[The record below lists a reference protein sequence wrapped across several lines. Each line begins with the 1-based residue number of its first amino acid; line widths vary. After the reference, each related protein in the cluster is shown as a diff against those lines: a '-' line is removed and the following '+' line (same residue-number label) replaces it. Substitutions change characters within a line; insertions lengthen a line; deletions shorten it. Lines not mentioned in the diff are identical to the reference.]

1 MAGAIAMSHLALVET
16 LIKALQRVG
25 QAPTPTIS
33 LPRFFG
39 RPQSPSDPTIDEWL
53 ADFDVFVRQCGVS
66 DGEKRAVVLIDYL
79 GGDAKD
85 EVLCRPDEVR
95 RDFGVLVSVLRL
107 VFGPLQT
114 VTSLYA
120 EFYSRMQSEGETLA
134 EYSRALIRL
143 HQRIEGAAPTV
154 AERQALAVLGDGA
167 LKHQFVVGVREEW
180 MQHELRRL
188 LLRSAD
194 RPFIVVRE
202 EALCLMCEEEA
213 RVGEMRP
220 VEEKAAPALS
230 GPVCGSVLNVSVG
243 DVSVDM
249 ELSGVDTV
257 VSGAV
262 GGGLCDLDR
271 VSGCGDTD
279 VSGLDMV
286 VSGAVSGGLC
296 DLDSV
301 SGDGDS
307 GVSGVNTVVSDDLD
321 NVSGVDIVVRVGDMS
336 LSGGGDAVL
345 LGVDGS
351 VCGVN
356 PVLAD
361 SILNLCGIDTV
372 VSSVD
377 EPVCGDNSVVTA
389 GEFDVCGCG
398 SLERDETGDVVSV
411 DGVVS
416 CGDDPLLPDA
426 VRVGGRLSVV
436 GDTLVCDSGVAQ
448 SGRGDAEVM
457 VAPGLAQP
465 VWVDELICA
474 DGSLR
479 PEPPPMNALWLRRG
493 PPPVLLTAAC

>member
-1 MAGAIAMSHLALVET
+1 M
-16 LIKALQRVG
+16 
-25 QAPTPTIS
+25 
-33 LPRFFG
+33 
-39 RPQSPSDPTIDEWL
+39 
-53 ADFDVFVRQCGVS
+53 
-66 DGEKRAVVLIDYL
+66 VLIDYI

-95 RDFGVLVSVLRL
+95 RDFGALVSLLRRM
-107 VFGPLQT
+107 FGPLQT

-143 HQRIEGAAPTV
+143 HQRIEGAAPTM
-154 AERQALAVLGDGA
+154 AERHALAVLGDGA

-188 LLRSAD
+188 VLRLAN

-202 EALCLMCEEEA
+202 EALCLMCEEES
-213 RVGEMRP
+213 RVVEMRP

-230 GPVCGSVLNVSVG
+230 GPVGGSVLNVSVG

-262 GGGLCDLDR
+262 GGGLCDLNR

-301 SGDGDS
+301 SGDGDT
-307 GVSGVNTVVSDDLD
+307 GMSDDLD

-336 LSGGGDAVL
+336 LSGGGDAVV

-372 VSSVD
+372 VSSDD

-411 DGVVS
+411 DDVVA

-436 GDTLVCDSGVAQ
+436 VDTLVCDSGVAQ

-457 VAPGLAQP
+457 VAPGMAQP
-465 VWVDELICA
+465 VWMDELICA

-479 PEPPPMNALWLRRG
+479 PKPPTMNALWLRRV
-493 PPPVLLTAAC
+493 PPVLLTAAY

>member
-1 MAGAIAMSHLALVET
+1 ML
-16 LIKALQRVG
+16 
-25 QAPTPTIS
+25 
-33 LPRFFG
+33 
-39 RPQSPSDPTIDEWL
+39 
-53 ADFDVFVRQCGVS
+53 VRQCGVS
-66 DGEKRAVVLIDYL
+66 EGEKRAVVLIDYL

-95 RDFGVLVSVLRL
+95 RDFGALVSLLRRM
-107 VFGPLQT
+107 FGPLQT

-143 HQRIEGAAPTV
+143 HQRIEGAAPTM
-154 AERQALAVLGDGA
+154 AERQALAV
-167 LKHQFVVGVREEW
+167 QFVVGVREEW

-188 LLRSAD
+188 VLRSAD

-213 RVGEMRP
+213 RVVEMRP
-220 VEEKAAPALS
+220 VEENAAPALS
-230 GPVCGSVLNVSVG
+230 GPVGGSVLNVSVG
-243 DVSVDM
+243 
-249 ELSGVDTV
+249 
-257 VSGAV
+257 
-262 GGGLCDLDR
+262 DR

-286 VSGAVSGGLC
+286 VSGVVSGGLC

-301 SGDGDS
+301 SGGGDT
-307 GVSGVNTVVSDDLD
+307 GMSGVNTVVSDYLD

-336 LSGGGDAVL
+336 LSGGGDAVV

-356 PVLAD
+356 LVLAD

-398 SLERDETGDVVSV
+398 SLERDETGDVSV
-411 DGVVS
+411 DGVAA

-426 VRVGGRLSVV
+426 VRIGGRLSVV

-448 SGRGDAEVM
+448 SGRGDAEVR
-457 VAPGLAQP
+457 VTPGMAQP

-493 PPPVLLTAAC
+493 PPVLLTAAC